1 MPLPPAKHFAWPA
14 RVGVASCL
22 TSMLTLVRNDDF
34 NLAVT
39 SVVFAVVVT
48 IVAASD
54 TLGAT
59 LATSWAIVGGATIG
73 CIMCALCV
81 ALFGTS
87 VAAVLAANALVGV
100 AVLYPKFP
108 VLSQKFAFGGS
119 TIFAWTAFA
128 GADARWMALGIPL
141 SAAAGACS
149 AILVT
154 AVGGCG
160 ADDAVAAAADACA
173 AATAD
178 AVAGAVA
185 AYAAADVSAREA
197 ERARVESNYA
207 YAERALARMKGAA
220 AHAAWERGLAR
231 ARARVFAG
239 LSPKTSTS
247 VLNLTNDKAPE
258 ASAGAFAEA
267 TLHLRGMTLALD
279 ALAQT
284 QVQRWHLL
292 LQDPRDLPDFESE
305 SASEA
310 EPFAEP
316 ALAAALEETA
326 SRVADAA
333 RAAAAGASLP
343 GDSRRN
349 GSGGASDA
357 SDAYSSDEANGA
369 RNGAQ
374 NEGSAT
380 TTRETQKTQNQ
391 NVARGLRLSL
401 AKLDAALTR
410 QRRKHYA
417 PGGRASDAGESVAR
431 RALQANHLW
440 MFNFQSLATTLA
452 SFLDGDSDVLT
463 SVVQKDGVH
472 SNNRKCATDEV
483 LCEACGD
490 LEERRERVAKGT
502 TKRPKRASSLP
513 ASFAA
518 DKNIS
523 RFFPG
528 NEPRE
533 TLSSGGRDGVGEDG
547 IRAPRAS
554 PALLAT
560 PSTPTASK
568 PYIGTSPKTSV
579 SSTAR
584 FPANAAGDAVRAD
597 TVGALLRCDFALDA
611 KQLAYATK
619 LSCAA
624 TVAGAIGWATS
635 GSGLWAAVTVAMV
648 GTREGRA
655 VGGSFDAALLRM
667 QGTVIGAMFSFAL
680 AIVVTGGNDG
690 NDVTLGASLGRLIL
704 LSAFTTLTAFLRLNP
719 EFAYAGVVAAF
730 TAYVVALGVPEDA
743 DVAAARAFA
752 HERVEQ
758 NLLGLLVLV
767 LVEFA
772 VFPVFA
778 HDAARVAA
786 GHTVFAAKTAAET
799 VYAAATARDEVAD
812 CARCR
817 ARAAEDASASLD
829 AVGACLATQKTLLVQ
844 AAAEPYLW
852 SPPFPLRAHQQMV
865 TDLENT
871 SRALAL
877 MRKALRAMAAADGGG
892 GTAPETFGSDTTF
905 ETFETFELRDADPR
919 ARIASLLAPT
929 DVFVTE
935 LRRAVKSRLSRA
947 ADDLVTGSGRWS
959 SRAAAASVA
968 RAQSRLER
976 AFILHTL
983 AMRERFRAGET
994 EMFLPNALMVPWH
1007 AYVACTGILAATVES
1022 LGAAS
1027 WDALLAAAETEEKA
1041 EAGEEAL
1048 SGEADFSHTK
1058 KTERDEA
1065 EARASAVRAMRA
1077 KRDEAETDEA
1087 PFAGLREVRVE
1098 DEAVG
1103 TRL

>member
-1 MPLPPAKHFAWPA
+1 
-14 RVGVASCL
+14 
-22 TSMLTLVRNDDF
+22 MLTLVRNDDF

-100 AVLYPKFP
+100 AVLYPSFP

-197 ERARVESNYA
+197 ERARVESNYS

-231 ARARVFAG
+231 ARARVSAG

-247 VLNLTNDKAPE
+247 VLNSFDKAPE

-292 LQDPRDLPDFESE
+292 LQDPRDLPDFSE
-305 SASEA
+305 SASA
-310 EPFAEP
+310 ETFAEP

-349 GSGGASDA
+349 GGASDA
-357 SDAYSSDEANGA
+357 SDAYSSEANGA

-374 NEGSAT
+374 NAGSAT
-380 TTRETQKTQNQ
+380 TRETQNQ
-391 NVARGLRLSL
+391 NVARSLRLSL
-401 AKLDAALTR
+401 TKLDAALTR

-472 SNNRKCATDEV
+472 SNNPCATDEV

-502 TKRPKRASSLP
+502 TKRPSAVGNRRVSSRPKRASSLP

-518 DKNIS
+518 DKNIG
-523 RFFPG
+523 FFPG

-533 TLSSGGRDGVGEDG
+533 TLSSGGRDGIGEHG

-568 PYIGTSPKTSV
+568 PYTSPKTSV
-579 SSTAR
+579 SS
-584 FPANAAGDAVRAD
+584 AGDAVRAD

-624 TVAGAIGWATS
+624 AVAGSIGWATS

-690 NDVTLGASLGRLIL
+690 VVTLGASLGRLLL

-730 TAYVVALGVPEDA
+730 TAYVVALGVPDDA

-752 HERVEQ
+752 HKRVEQ

-844 AAAEPYLW
+844 AAAEPHLW

-892 GTAPETFGSDTTF
+892 GTAPETFGSGTTF

-919 ARIASLLAPT
+919 ARIASLLEPT

-1048 SGEADFSHTK
+1048 SGEAGEK
-1058 KTERDEA
+1058 KIAPRRVSFETERDEA